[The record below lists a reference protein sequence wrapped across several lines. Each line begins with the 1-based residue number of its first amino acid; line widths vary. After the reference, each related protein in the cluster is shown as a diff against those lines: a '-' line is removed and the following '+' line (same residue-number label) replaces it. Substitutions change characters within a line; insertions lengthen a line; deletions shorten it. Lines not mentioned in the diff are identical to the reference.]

1 MIQVCIV
8 CNKVYGEKEPLTLK
22 DYTHGLCLE
31 CLEARLKL
39 EAIGGKKNVAGRPSR
54 KAILSER

>member
-39 EAIGGKKNVAGRPSR
+39 ETIGGKNVAERSSR